1 MESRLPQV
9 RVLTAKPDTV
19 SWRVNAFSGRL
30 FSTLLFLYRY
40 PIIHKYTFINAK
52 NRHGASKS
60 DHVGDYHTGAHG
72 DPRQL

>member
-9 RVLTAKPDTV
+9 RIRTAKPETIV
-19 SWRVNAFSGRL
+19 SWCVNAFSGHL

-40 PIIHKYTFINAK
+40 PIQKYTCINAK
-52 NRHGASKS
+52 NRHGTSKS